1 MSLNRIDSRSPDAG
15 GWLPRAPH
23 FLPSMLRDWLC
34 ETSSLTQRVVNA
46 CTPAQ
51 PFKLQLLQRGF
62 APAHRDELPLLGL
75 HDPRTLFACSH
86 PRTRVR
92 VREILLKRGDIPL
105 VFAHSVISHRDLNGA
120 WAILDGIGGR
130 SLGSI
135 LFHDHTVRRGA
146 LHFRRID
153 RRHPLFAKALPW
165 CGADQPSELWARRAV
180 FERRGRPLI
189 VTEVFLPAVMKP

>member
-1 MSLNRIDSRSPDAG
+1 MSINRISSRSPDAG
-15 GWLPRAPH
+15 GWLPRAPQS
-23 FLPSMLRDWLC
+23 LPADLRAWLT
-34 ETSSLTQRVVNA
+34 ETGSLTRRVQSV

-51 PFKLQLLQRGF
+51 PFSLQVLARGF
-62 APAHRDELPLLGL
+62 AAAHRDELPLLGL
-75 HDPRTLFACSH
+75 HDRARF
-86 PRTRVR
+86 
-92 VREILLKRGDIPL
+92 REILLKRGDMPL
-105 VFAHSVISHRDLNGA
+105 VFAHSVISHRDLRGA

-153 RRHPLFAKALPW
+153 ARHPLFQKALRW
-165 CGADQPSELWARRAV
+165 CGDEQPGELWARRAV
-180 FERRGRPLI
+180 FERLGRPLI

>member
-1 MSLNRIDSRSPDAG
+1 MSLNRIESRSPDAG

-23 FLPSMLRDWLC
+23 SLPSVLRDWLC
-34 ETSSLTQRVVNA
+34 ETGSLTQRVVNA
-46 CTPAQ
+46 CTPEQ
-51 PFKLQLLQRGF
+51 PFSLQLLKRGF

-75 HDPRTLFACSH
+75 HDRA
-86 PRTRVR
+86 R
-92 VREILLKRGDIPL
+92 VREILLKRGDKPL

-153 RRHPLFAKALPW
+153 KRHPLFAKALPW
-165 CGADQPSELWARRAV
+165 CGNAQLSELWARRAT
-180 FERRGRPLI
+180 FERYGRPLI
-189 VTEVFLPAVMKP
+189 VTEVFLPEVMKL

>member
-1 MSLNRIDSRSPDAG
+1 MSKNRIDSRDPDAG
-15 GWLPRAPH
+15 GWAPRAPH
-23 FLPSMLRDWLC
+23 SLPAVLRAWLC
-34 ETSSLTQRVVNA
+34 ETGSLTQRVVSI
-46 CTPAQ
+46 CTETR
-51 PFKLQLLQRGF
+51 PFSLQLLKRGF

-75 HDPRTLFACSH
+75 HDRA
-86 PRTRVR
+86 R
-92 VREILLKRGDIPL
+92 VREILLKRGEAPL
-105 VFAHSVISHRDLNGA
+105 VFAHSVISHRDLRGA

-135 LFHDHTVRRGA
+135 LFHDHTVKRGA

-165 CGADQPSELWARRAV
+165 CGDARPSELWARRAV

>member
-1 MSLNRIDSRSPDAG
+1 MSINRISSRSPDAG
-15 GWLPRAPH
+15 GWLPRIPH
-23 FLPSMLRDWLC
+23 SLLIALRGWLG
-34 ETSSLTQRVVNA
+34 ETGSLTQRVQSV

-51 PFKLQLLQRGF
+51 PFSLQVLARGF

-75 HDPRTLFACSH
+75 HDRARF
-86 PRTRVR
+86 
-92 VREILLKRGDIPL
+92 REILLKRGDTPL
-105 VFAHSVISHRDLNGA
+105 VFAHSVISHRDLKGA

-135 LFHDHTVRRGA
+135 LFHDHTVHRGA

-153 RRHPLFAKALPW
+153 ARHPLFQKSLPW
-165 CGADQPSELWARRAV
+165 CGGAHPRELWARRAV

-189 VTEVFLPAVMKP
+189 VTEVFLPEVMKP

>member
-1 MSLNRIDSRSPDAG
+1 MSINRISSRSPDAG
-15 GWLPRAPH
+15 GWLPR
-23 FLPSMLRDWLC
+23 LPQSLPLPLRSWLG
-34 ETSSLTQRVVNA
+34 ETGSLTLRVQSV
-46 CTPAQ
+46 CTLAQ
-51 PFKLQLLQRGF
+51 PFSLQVLARGF

-75 HDPRTLFACSH
+75 HDRARF
-86 PRTRVR
+86 
-92 VREILLKRGDIPL
+92 REILLKQGDTPL
-105 VFAHSVISHRDLNGA
+105 VFAHSVISHRDLRGA

-153 RRHPLFAKALPW
+153 ARHPLFQKALPW
-165 CGADQPSELWARRAV
+165 CGTETPNALWARRAV

-189 VTEVFLPAVMKP
+189 VTEVFLPEVLKA